1 VFSNKGLVNF
11 YEDSGASQKS
21 VAPDRFYWDNVNTD
35 SNLAPLKYKA
45 NHAMSKMTSPAT
57 SHVKPWLGVIVA
69 TTILFNQAGNDYTA
83 NAAQKS
89 LPVRDFLPPVASINA
104 KLLENAEASNDNM
117 LEPVALSAVQGPV
130 LHASPKI
137 KKLDTDLGIHIKTE
151 QLESLLEIQRKVD
164 EADLESL
171 WEATIQKNPVI
182 RFSLEKLA
190 TPSDLQTK
198 QSSRFMTKTLNML
211 ISGATMVPAMLPGAS
226 MYQNMGSMAMGNAL
240 QNMVNGRTQVNVGS
254 LSATEQIQLAGLI
267 DELKLRLIHSYQDYK
282 NTLQNLAQSH
292 QVTVKNNS
300 LYAKALE
307 SKNNLAIMASGA
319 AYYQSVLSE
328 TTLRQKAKLYRVQLE
343 RLAGPEAVNRLE
355 LAVHIPEN
363 TSTATAATPINS
375 TASYE
380 LIGPLPIE
388 NALPNNTA
396 KINEMI
402 GPELPPAKIK
412 TSKKTVQN
420 DSSLKKNEFPQPL
433 EIGPQLQE
441 SKQIEPLSFSGA
453 ASGQNNREKAVR

>member
-1 VFSNKGLVNF
+1 MAVS
-11 YEDSGASQKS
+11 
-21 VAPDRFYWDNVNTD
+21 
-35 SNLAPLKYKA
+35 
-45 NHAMSKMTSPAT
+45 
-57 SHVKPWLGVIVA
+57 
-69 TTILFNQAGNDYTA
+69 ILFSQADPGYA
-83 NAAQKS
+83 IGPAEKR

-104 KLLENAEASNDNM
+104 KLIESAGVSNDNL
-117 LEPVALSAVQGPV
+117 LEPVALSAVQGPI
-130 LHASPKI
+130 LQASPKV
-137 KKLDTDLGIHIKTE
+137 KKLDTDLSIHVKTE

-240 QNMVNGRTQVNVGS
+240 QNMVNGKTQVNVGS
-254 LSATEQIQLAGLI
+254 LSATEQIQLASLI

-282 NTLQNLAQSH
+282 NTLQNLAQAH
-292 QVTVKNNS
+292 QVTIKNNS
-300 LYAKALE
+300 LYAKALGT
-307 SKNNLAIMASGA
+307 KNDLVIMASGA
-319 AYYQSVLSE
+319 AYYQSVISE
-328 TTLRQKAKLYRVQLE
+328 TTLRQKAKLHRVQLE

-355 LAVHIPEN
+355 LAVHVPEN
-363 TSTATAATPINS
+363 TSTATAAPIINLPDS
-375 TASYE
+375 NE
-380 LIGPLPIE
+380 FVGPLPIE
-388 NALPNNTA
+388 TAAPNHTA
-396 KINEMI
+396 KSNEMI

-412 TSKKTVQN
+412 SSKKTVQN
-420 DSSLKKNEFPQPL
+420 NTNLKKNDFPPPL

-441 SKQIEPLSFSGA
+441 SQQIEPLSFSQA
-453 ASGQNNREKAVR
+453 VSASSLNNREKTVR

>member
-1 VFSNKGLVNF
+1 M
-11 YEDSGASQKS
+11 A
-21 VAPDRFYWDNVNTD
+21 A
-35 SNLAPLKYKA
+35 
-45 NHAMSKMTSPAT
+45 
-57 SHVKPWLGVIVA
+57 
-69 TTILFNQAGNDYTA
+69 TILFSQAGHGYA
-83 NAAQKS
+83 VGPAQKN

-104 KLLENAEASNDNM
+104 KLIESAEASNDNL
-117 LEPVALSAVQGPV
+117 LEPVALSAVQSPV
-130 LHASPKI
+130 LQASPKV
-137 KKLDTDLGIHIKTE
+137 KKLDTDLSIHVKTE

-226 MYQNMGSMAMGNAL
+226 MYQNMGSMAVGNAL
-240 QNMVNGRTQVNVGS
+240 QNMVNGKTQVNVGS
-254 LSATEQIQLAGLI
+254 LSATEQIQLASLI

-300 LYAKALE
+300 LYAKALGT
-307 SKNNLAIMASGA
+307 KNNLVIMASGA
-319 AYYQSVLSE
+319 AYYQSVISE
-328 TTLRQKAKLYRVQLE
+328 TTLRQKAKLHRVQLE

-355 LAVHIPEN
+355 LAVHVPES
-363 TSTATAATPINS
+363 TSTATATP
-375 TASYE
+375 
-380 LIGPLPIE
+380 LIDPPDSHEFVGPVPIE
-388 NALPNNTA
+388 TAAPNNTA
-396 KINEMI
+396 IINEMI

-412 TSKKTVQN
+412 SSKKTVQN
-420 DSSLKKNEFPQPL
+420 NTNLKKNDFPPPL

-441 SKQIEPLSFSGA
+441 SQQIEPLSFSQA
-453 ASGQNNREKAVR
+453 VSAYSLTNREKTVR